1 LGENLKLLLRLISI
15 IVVPPII
22 GLCLFSVY
30 LHFFSF
36 DQSALVSWSKF
47 KKDMPFLLAASFGF
61 SIIPSLFVFGSFELI
76 FRKFLK
82 SRVSYAVF
90 GVLAGYLS
98 SVSMLFLVNK
108 QIWLIHSL
116 NFIGFVVG
124 WILGYVLY
132 MLRKKDLE
140 SCGEL

>member
-1 LGENLKLLLRLISI
+1 
-15 IVVPPII
+15 
-22 GLCLFSVY
+22 
-30 LHFFSF
+30 
-36 DQSALVSWSKF
+36 
-47 KKDMPFLLAASFGF
+47 MPFLLAASFGF